1 MSQKNNI
8 FHGQFIK
15 QGDKLVAQSSSH
27 ARFEAF
33 VKALESGQ
41 VVDLFAEST
50 VDSGTLAQ
58 LAKIHAC
65 IRELAKETGTE
76 FGDMKDLVKMRT
88 GFCIKKEVDGEL
100 ITKFKHFSKAS
111 KEDLALVIEGIIKMG
126 DLLNVNCR

>member
-15 QGDKLVAQSSSH
+15 QGDKLVAQSSSQ

-33 VKALESGQ
+33 VKALEPGQ
-41 VVDLFAEST
+41 IVDMFAEST
-50 VDSGTLAQ
+50 TANGTLAQ

-65 IRELAKETGTE
+65 IRELAKETGVD
-76 FGDMKDLVKMRT
+76 FGDMKDLVKKRT
-88 GFCIKKEVDGEL
+88 GFCIKKEVDGEM

-111 KEDLALVIEGIIKMG
+111 KEDLALVIEGIVTLG
-126 DLLNVNCR
+126 DILNVNCR